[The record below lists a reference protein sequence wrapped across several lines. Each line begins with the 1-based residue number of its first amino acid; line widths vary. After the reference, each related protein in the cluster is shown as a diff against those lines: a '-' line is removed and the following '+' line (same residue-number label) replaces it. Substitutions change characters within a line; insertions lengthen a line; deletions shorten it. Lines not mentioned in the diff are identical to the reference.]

1 MLLRCVRLACSCT
14 ADHAPL
20 HTRIA
25 QLRPGSHLA
34 ESALTVGTPGPATGR
49 CPFRWPPTYPVGLV
63 TRWVWG
69 PPACPAAARRA
80 AAAQDHTMRQPL
92 VEVRPVRTACGPL
105 VWQEPRA
112 PQPPSP
118 AWQALQPPSLPAPI
132 SHTPHPP
139 PMAGQVRESVVG
151 PAVAQR
157 PSSGE
162 QERV

>member
-1 MLLRCVRLACSCT
+1 MPLRCVRLPCSGT

-69 PPACPAAARRA
+69 PAAWWA
-80 AAAQDHTMRQPL
+80 ATAQDHTMRQSL

-112 PQPPSP
+112 PRSPSP
-118 AWQALQPPSLPAPI
+118 AWQAPQPPSLAAPI
-132 SHTPHPP
+132 SHTPRPP

-157 PSSGE
+157 PSFGE
-162 QERV
+162 QEQV